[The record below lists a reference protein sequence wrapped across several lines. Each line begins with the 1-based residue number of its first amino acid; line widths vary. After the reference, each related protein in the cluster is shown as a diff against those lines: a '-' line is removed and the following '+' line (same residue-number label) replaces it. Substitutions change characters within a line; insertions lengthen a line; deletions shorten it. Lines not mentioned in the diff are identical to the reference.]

1 MASVFGANAQDD
13 ARLIAAARELLGA
26 CELDS
31 GFESDGPALLDH
43 AAYELE
49 HRGPDLQLLADE
61 LRRKAALERVTLA
74 KARGEVA

>member
-43 AAYELE
+43 AAYELGQ
-49 HRGPDLQLLADE
+49 RGPDLQLLVDE
-61 LRRKAALERVTLA
+61 LRRKAALERTAIA
-74 KARGEVA
+74 KVHGES